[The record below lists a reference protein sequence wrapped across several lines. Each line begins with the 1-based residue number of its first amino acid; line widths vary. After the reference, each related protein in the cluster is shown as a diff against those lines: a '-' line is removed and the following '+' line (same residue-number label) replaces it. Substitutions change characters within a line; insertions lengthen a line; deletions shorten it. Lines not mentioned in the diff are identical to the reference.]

1 MRCRAG
7 RINRDRWVSPFGNRR
22 VKGCSH
28 LTDAYRS
35 VPRPSSP
42 VCAKASTN
50 CPYLTL
56 VSPHHQQQHWITLAG
71 DTKLGRAVSLG
82 FTGPCQHHYSVDR
95 TFSVRMIIISARLLR
110 CTARSKTPTNHRL
123 SELPAF
129 SLSTSSLRCLP
140 VAQSRY
146 LHGIDFKNPFT
157 MSKRSQMLHK
167 PPRRRGGTVSLHQT
181 GYAGDGGAYRDRT
194 DDLMLAKQPLSQLS

>member
-1 MRCRAG
+1 M
-7 RINRDRWVSPFGNRR
+7 
-22 VKGCSH
+22 
-28 LTDAYRS
+28 
-35 VPRPSSP
+35 PRPSSP
-42 VCAKASTN
+42 VHAKASTN

-56 VSPHHQQQHWITLAG
+56 ESPHHQQQHWITLAG

-82 FTGPCQHHYSVDR
+82 FTGPCQHHYSIGR

-110 CTARSKTPTNHRL
+110 CAARGKTPTNHRL

-157 MSKRSQMLHK
+157 MSKRSQMLQY
-167 PPRRRGGTVSLHQT
+167 RCLATTDLVSSSKLDCRS
-181 GYAGDGGAYRDRT
+181 GDGGAYRDRT